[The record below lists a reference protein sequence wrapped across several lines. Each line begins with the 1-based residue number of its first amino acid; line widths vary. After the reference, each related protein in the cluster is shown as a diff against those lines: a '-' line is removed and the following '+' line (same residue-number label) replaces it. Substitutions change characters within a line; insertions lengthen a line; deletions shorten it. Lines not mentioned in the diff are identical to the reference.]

1 MIPDLTVAR
10 VTYQTPLKARSHI
23 SPGRR
28 TRPRLTERR
37 RHPCTLIIACFLLFN
52 IMACRQ
58 QPETVGGETTI
69 TVIGFSILQEALDNE
84 IFPAFVKEWKEK
96 TGQKVTFVSTF
107 NGSEMATNQI
117 LHGFKVDLAIL
128 AIE

>member
-10 VTYQTPLKARSHI
+10 VTSQAPLKAR
-23 SPGRR
+23 GRKPAR
-28 TRPRLTERR
+28 SRLMGWRLSLFASAT
-37 RHPCTLIIACFLLFN
+37 ACLLFN

-58 QPETVGGETTI
+58 QPETTVGGETTI

-96 TGQKVTFVSTF
+96 TGHQVTFVSTF
-107 NGSEMATNQI
+107 NGSEMVTNQ
-117 LHGFKVDLAIL
+117 
-128 AIE
+128 